1 MLPVRPGEADLDRA
15 AAALAWRLPDQL
27 APLAR
32 IAYNYRWAWM
42 PGGSDLFRSVDPRR
56 WRLVSGNPVRLLQEA
71 STEALTRAADDPELL
86 GRAAALEQAIRDD
99 LAREPRGPV
108 TPEHP
113 VAFFCAEYAVHQS
126 LPIYSGGLGAL
137 AGDILK
143 EASDRALPFVAV
155 GLMYRRGYFRQRIDA
170 SGWQQE
176 YWVLTD
182 PERLPAALV
191 TGDDGQPITVTVP
204 IGDATAVAQV
214 WRVQVGRVPLYLM
227 DTERPE
233 NDGLMR
239 WTTSRLYDAD
249 PDTRLS
255 QYALLGLGGVS
266 VLEQLGIDPGVV
278 HLNEGH
284 AAFASLAQART
295 AMNGGGRSFDDAL
308 SDARRRT
315 IFTTHTPVPAGND
328 TYPPG
333 QVAHTL
339 RNYLDSFGVDAGDVV
354 GRGRTHPEDANEPFG
369 VTQFA
374 LRASRA
380 ANGVSR
386 RHGVVAR
393 EMWHGL
399 WPDRA
404 VDDVPITH
412 VTNGV
417 HIPSWVGE
425 PMRRLLDRHLAPGWR
440 QHQDDPATWQPLDN
454 ASDEELWAVRN
465 EQRARLVDYVRERSV
480 IDRLARGD
488 ARQYVDS
495 AARAFDPGALT
506 IGFARRVATYK
517 RLNLLFHDAGRAL
530 ALLGGDRPVQFLVAG
545 KAHPRDD
552 DGKRLV
558 QGMFGLRG
566 NPNVGERVVFL
577 EDYDLGTAARLV
589 RGCDVWVNVPR
600 PPLEAS
606 GTSGM
611 KSVLNGGLQLSVLDG
626 WWDEGYDGG
635 NGWALSGDVEADHG
649 AQDHKHAMELYRL
662 LEEEVVPSFYERDER
677 GLPRA
682 WIQRIRQSVKTCAPE
697 FSAARMLRDYEQRL
711 YAQHV

>member
-1 MLPVRPGEADLDRA
+1 MRAGEADLDRA

-42 PGGSDLFRSVDPRR
+42 SGGSELFRSIDPRR

-71 STEALTRAADDPELL
+71 STEALTRAAEDTGLL
-86 GRAAALEQAIRDD
+86 GRAHALEQALRED
-99 LAREPRGPV
+99 LEREPRGPV
-108 TPEHP
+108 EAERP

-170 SGWQQE
+170 TGWQQE

-191 TGDDGQPITVTVP
+191 TGDDGAPITVTVP
-204 IGDATAVAQV
+204 IGEAQATAQV
-214 WRVQVGRVPLYLM
+214 WRVQVGRVPLFLL
-227 DTERPE
+227 DTERDE
-233 NDGLMR
+233 NDGLIR

-255 QYALLGLGGVS
+255 QYALLGLGGVAA
-266 VLEQLGIDPGVV
+266 LEQLGIDPGVV

-284 AAFASLAQART
+284 ASFASLAQAR
-295 AMNGGGRSFDDAL
+295 AGMNGGGRSFDDAL
-308 SDARRRT
+308 DAARRRT

-328 TYPPG
+328 TYPPD
-333 QVAHTL
+333 QVAQTL
-339 RNYLDSFGVDAGDVV
+339 RAYLDGLGIDPHDVV
-354 GRGRTHPEDANEPFG
+354 RRGRTHPDDSGEPFG

-374 LRASRA
+374 LRTSRA

-393 EMWHGL
+393 EMWQAL

-404 VDDVPITH
+404 LDDVPITH

-417 HIPSWVGE
+417 HIPSWLGE
-425 PMRRLLDRHLAPGWR
+425 PMRRLLDRHLEDGWAR
-440 QHQDDPATWQPLDN
+440 RADDPAIWEPLDGVP
-454 ASDEELWAVRN
+454 DEELWAVRN
-465 EQRARLVDYVRERSV
+465 EQRQRLVDYVRERSV

-488 ARQYVDS
+488 ARQYVAS
-495 AARAFDPGALT
+495 AARAFDPNVLT

-517 RLNLLFHDAGRAL
+517 RLNLLFLDAERAL
-530 ALLGGDRPVQFLVAG
+530 RLLGGDRPVQFLVAG
-545 KAHPRDD
+545 KAHPRDE

-558 QGMFGLRG
+558 QGMFSLRG
-566 NPNVGERVVFL
+566 NAGVGERVVFL

-626 WWDEGYDGG
+626 WWDEGYDGA
-635 NGWALSGDVEADHG
+635 NGWALSGDIEHDHG
-649 AQDHKHAMELYRL
+649 AQDHKHAGELYRL
-662 LEEEVVPSFYERDER
+662 LEEEVVPTFYERGD
-677 GLPRA
+677 GDLPRE
-682 WIQRIRQSVKTCAPE
+682 WIQRVRQSLKTCAPQ
-697 FSAARMLRDYEQRL
+697 FSASRMLADYEHAL
-711 YAQHV
+711 YAT